1 MCDSKISKETVSRS
15 FHALLAWAR
24 TVATQVGGIPRRCA
38 WCQEEPDFVEI
49 LWIFARQLAFTL
61 QGALAVY
68 RLFCQIG
75 THSVLRCAKM
85 MQFLPYIY
93 NWSIFPYDNPPKL
106 WTWINLVTWVW
117 YSNWKYAIR
126 FLSLWAK
133 MISPSFQTLLPNSP
147 QDGLC
152 DLKKAEWWGSKG
164 QEESRCS
171 SALWAVLFFSSWSL
185 PASLVGIT

>member
-93 NWSIFPYDNPPKL
+93 NWSVFPYDNPPKL

-133 MISPSFQTLLPNSP
+133 
-147 QDGLC
+147 
-152 DLKKAEWWGSKG
+152 
-164 QEESRCS
+164 
-171 SALWAVLFFSSWSL
+171 WSL
-185 PASLVGIT
+185 PVSKLCSPTALKTAYVISRKQNDEVLRARKNPAAPLLSERCCSSLAGPSQHPWLA